1 MRRARGSVRQTGP
14 GRWMVQATVP
24 SDDGRQHRL
33 TRRVNGTRM
42 DAERRLEDLLAEAA
56 LESGR
61 LKSPTVS
68 EAWPLFVSCCE
79 DVRRLSDT
87 TIEGYRKVYATHI
100 APAFGDRRM
109 ASIEPGEVASWL
121 ASMTYGAARSA
132 RAVMG
137 SFYGWAEEAAL
148 VDTNVMR
155 RRYTLPRK
163 SPENTARL
171 RDPSIYTF
179 EEMVEIA
186 AACEGESWE
195 PVFLLMAFAGLRRS
209 EACAIRPCDIWE
221 HGEWAAIDV
230 SKALVMVDNKPVLHD
245 SPKTEASRRTAVME
259 PGPARR
265 LLALRDAAA
274 SRGDGWMTGRD
285 APESPVNVAARWSRW
300 FQTQPFRRIPLA
312 NLRNSYTTMMIARGF
327 DSAMVSKAT
336 GHASLDVT
344 YRNYLRPGPD
354 DLIAS
359 FDAIS
364 PGS

>member
-1 MRRARGSVRQTGP
+1 MRRARGSLRQTGP

-42 DAERRLEDLLAEAA
+42 DAERRLEELLAEAA
-56 LESGR
+56 VESGR
-61 LKSPTVS
+61 LKSPTVA
-68 EAWPLFVSCCE
+68 EAWPLFVSCCT
-79 DVRRLSDT
+79 DVRRLADT
-87 TIEGYRKVYATHI
+87 TVEGYRKVYASHI
-100 APAFGDRRM
+100 GPAFADRRM
-109 ASIEPGEVASWL
+109 AGIEPHEVASWL
-121 ASMTYGAARSA
+121 SGMTYGAARSA

-137 SFYGWAEEAAL
+137 SFFGWAEQAGFIE
-148 VDTNVMR
+148 DNVMR
-155 RRYTLPRK
+155 RRYTLPKKAPGAISRK
-163 SPENTARL
+163 
-171 RDPSIYTF
+171 RDPSVYSWV
-179 EEMVEIA
+179 EMLEVA

-221 HGEWAAIDV
+221 RGEWAAIDICQT
-230 SKALVMVDNKPVLHD
+230 LVMVENRPVLHD
-245 SPKTEASRRTAVME
+245 TPKTEASRRTAVME
-259 PGPARR
+259 PGPAQR

-274 SRGDGWMTGRD
+274 ERGDGWLTGRD
-285 APESPVNVAARWSRW
+285 APESPATIASRWSRW

-312 NLRNSYTTMMIARGF
+312 NLRNSYTTAMVARGF

-354 DLIAS
+354 DIIAS
-359 FDAIS
+359 FDARQ
-364 PGS
+364 PDP